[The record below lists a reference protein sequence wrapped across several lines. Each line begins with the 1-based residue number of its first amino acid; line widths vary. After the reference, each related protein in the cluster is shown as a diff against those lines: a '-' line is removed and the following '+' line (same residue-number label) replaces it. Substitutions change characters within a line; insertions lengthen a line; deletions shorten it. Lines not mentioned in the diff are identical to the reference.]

1 MSSLDLDIHHY
12 SISDMEQLFKL
23 KSNIKYTSSEIELR
37 ESEIR
42 TQLLSSGHI
51 DKRLKRDLIFFLTNV
66 KQNLIRVK
74 CTDKPPLTTLTPPLD
89 VYPNYPVLEN
99 APVYSPFVKSENT
112 KPISIPNIRAD
123 EILSN
128 SQTSFTYTQNSDF
141 LPGVMNPLTT
151 RTLSRF
157 VSVDTRFR
165 DSPYATLSSDFT
177 LHLPN
182 RILKV
187 VSLELS
193 SFEISPFSIQNISQ
207 SLGNNFLHI
216 HFIDSSHTFILPD
229 GQYDSIKLIEQLNCL
244 FQEYALSI
252 YTETVSGNT
261 VIECEDPISI
271 DFTTDINGDKDKQD
285 YFSKLGRLLGFTKR
299 KYSGNTLISETNIN
313 PYAALPYFF
322 LSIDDFQN
330 NSPPL
335 FLPAFS
341 HMNTPTSI
349 IARISLLKND
359 HILQPVQIVSEPR
372 RYFGPIDIQ
381 RLNIRLLDT
390 YGRILDMNGA
400 DYSFCLLLHVVYDL

>member
-1 MSSLDLDIHHY
+1 MSLDLDIHHY

-23 KSNIKYTSSEIELR
+23 KPTVKYTSSDIELR
-37 ESEIR
+37 EAEIR

-51 DKRLKRDLIFFLTNV
+51 DKQLKRDLIFFLTNV
-66 KQNLIRVK
+66 KQDLIRVK
-74 CTDKPPLTTLTPPLD
+74 CPDKPPFTTLPPLGAS
-89 VYPNYPVLEN
+89 VSPVITHVET
-99 APVYSPFVKSENT
+99 PVYYPFVKSENT
-112 KPISIPNIRAD
+112 VPITIPNIRTN
-123 EILSN
+123 EIISN
-128 SQTSFTYTQNSDF
+128 PQTPFTYTQNSDF

-151 RTLSRF
+151 RTLSRL

-165 DSPYATLSSDFT
+165 ESPYTTLSSDFT

-193 SFEISPFSIQNISQ
+193 SFEISPFSIQNVSQ
-207 SLGNNFLHI
+207 SLGNNFLHV
-216 HFIDSSHTFILPD
+216 HFIDSSHTFVLPD
-229 GQYDSIKLIEQLNCL
+229 GQYDSLKLMDQLNGL

-252 YTETVSGNT
+252 YTDPVSGNT

-271 DFTTDINGDKDKQD
+271 DFTTDMNGDKDKQD

-299 KYSGNTLISETNIN
+299 KYSGNILISETNIN

-341 HMNTPTSI
+341 HMTTPTSI

-359 HILQPVQIVSEPR
+359 HILQPVQIVSDPR

-390 YGRILDMNGA
+390 YGRILDINA
-400 DYSFCLLLHVVYDL
+400 DYSFCLLLHIVYDL

>member
-1 MSSLDLDIHHY
+1 MSLDLDIHHY

-23 KSNIKYTSSEIELR
+23 KPTVKYTSSDIELR
-37 ESEIR
+37 EAEIR

-51 DKRLKRDLIFFLTNV
+51 DKQLKRDLIFFLTNV
-66 KQNLIRVK
+66 KQDLIRVK
-74 CTDKPPLTTLTPPLD
+74 CPDKTPFTTLPPLG
-89 VYPNYPVLEN
+89 
-99 APVYSPFVKSENT
+99 APVSPVITHVETPVYYPFVKSENT
-112 KPISIPNIRAD
+112 VPITIPNIRTN
-123 EILSN
+123 EIISN
-128 SQTSFTYTQNSDF
+128 PQTPFTYTQNSDF

-151 RTLSRF
+151 RTLSRL

-165 DSPYATLSSDFT
+165 ESPYTTLSSDFT

-193 SFEISPFSIQNISQ
+193 SFEISPFSIQNVSQ
-207 SLGNNFLHI
+207 SLGNNFLHV
-216 HFIDSSHTFILPD
+216 HFIDSSHTFVLPD
-229 GQYDSIKLIEQLNCL
+229 GQYDSLKLMDQLNGL

-252 YTETVSGNT
+252 YTDPVSGNT

-271 DFTTDINGDKDKQD
+271 DFTTDMNGDKDKQD

-299 KYSGNTLISETNIN
+299 KYSGNILISETNIN

-341 HMNTPTSI
+341 HMTTPTSI

-359 HILQPVQIVSEPR
+359 HILQPVQIVSDPR

-390 YGRILDMNGA
+390 YGRILDINA
-400 DYSFCLLLHVVYDL
+400 DYSFCLLLHIVYDL